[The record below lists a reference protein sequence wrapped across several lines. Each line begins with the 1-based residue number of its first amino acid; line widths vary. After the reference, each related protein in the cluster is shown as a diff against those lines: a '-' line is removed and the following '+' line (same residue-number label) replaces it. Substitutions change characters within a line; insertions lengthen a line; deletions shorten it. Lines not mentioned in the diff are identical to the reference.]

1 MSGPSSLEARFQYFH
16 VMLSIKNKPSISIF
30 SVSPTTL
37 KESISHYIPH
47 EKCTKCLLLI
57 NTHITLVK
65 FLYFSMRT

>member
-30 SVSPTTL
+30 LVSPTTL

-47 EKCTKCLLLI
+47 EKCTKMSSSNKYSYHSCQISLL
-57 NTHITLVK
+57 
-65 FLYFSMRT
+65 